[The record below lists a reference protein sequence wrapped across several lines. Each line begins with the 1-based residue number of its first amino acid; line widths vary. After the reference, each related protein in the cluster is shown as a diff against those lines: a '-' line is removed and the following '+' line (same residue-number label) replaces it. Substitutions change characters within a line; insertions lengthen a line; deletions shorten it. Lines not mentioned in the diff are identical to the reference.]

1 MLVLTSLFE
10 ELFYT
15 TNVLIP
21 SASIVSTSVFIHISK
36 CGGVTYM
43 SIIALFSLSSFFFHE
58 LGFWASWFYNS
69 VLFFYYGF
77 YLFIFFFIHCC
88 TVYDTGYVV
97 CMGANDHIVLSG
109 VCLLWTDQNVSDL
122 LWIFFLF
129 NNNWYHIHLE
139 LDYYIK
145 QPLPCLSRREL
156 HLLFLLPPPLEIC
169 TLLLR

>member
-1 MLVLTSLFE
+1 MYSFQVQVLWAPRFLYILVSVVVLHTWVSLPCS
-10 ELFYT
+10 
-15 TNVLIP
+15 V
-21 SASIVSTSVFIHISK
+21 SA
-36 CGGVTYM
+36 
-43 SIIALFSLSSFFFHE
+43 LSSSM
-58 LGFWASWFYNS
+58 SWDSGLVDFIIQYY
-69 VLFFYYGF
+69 FFYYGF

-109 VCLLWTDQNVSDL
+109 VCLLWTDQNVSDW